1 MTNTTKSAALSIL
14 LLLPGAVWAL
24 QAPTFKIG
32 DSVEIRINGIG
43 AWDPEPCTVIKLPL
57 PEALYGSYGV
67 RCNNSNAT
75 VYVYALPKTIRAHAA
90 TAEDKGVEALPG
102 AESALQAPKFN
113 IGDYVEINP
122 HGSGEWEPE
131 PCKVIKV
138 IPPAPL
144 YGAYGVRCGDS
155 DKTVYALPQTIR
167 AHAATAEDKRAE
179 AETAAALARQP
190 RPGNTLGAMY
200 GTREP
205 KTCAT
210 RTAPSRG
217 APSADQAR
225 QYFICDSE
233 KVYGTSLI
241 LVTNVKVQVAPIS
254 HPPND
259 LIKELAAADI
269 DPREPV
275 WDIRGSFTRYHCGK
289 TGPQIVNPFVR
300 THNCIAWDQPATTGY
315 CYKNTFADWHCA
327 MVGALANERRDQL
340 PPEGN

>member
-32 DSVEIRINGIG
+32 DSVEIRIHGSG
-43 AWDPEPCTVIKLPL
+43 EWDPEPCTVIKLPR

-75 VYVYALPKTIRAHAA
+75 VYVYALPK
-90 TAEDKGVEALPG
+90 
-102 AESALQAPKFN
+102 
-113 IGDYVEINP
+113 
-122 HGSGEWEPE
+122 
-131 PCKVIKV
+131 
-138 IPPAPL
+138 
-144 YGAYGVRCGDS
+144 
-155 DKTVYALPQTIR
+155 TIR